1 MHASSR
7 SALRRY
13 NFRVGAA
20 TLAYL
25 AALALAVRLVRG
37 GLVDGPIAWV
47 LAILPG
53 LAVIGIFWA
62 FARLLVEETD
72 EYRRMLLVGQ
82 TLIATAFTLSVAT
95 VWGFLENFGLVAHID
110 GFYIAVL
117 WFIGLGLGALYN
129 RVSARGVAN
138 EA

>member
-1 MHASSR
+1 MHTSSR
-7 SALRRY
+7 AALKRY
-13 NFRVGAA
+13 NLRVGVA
-20 TLAYL
+20 TLGYL
-25 AALALAVRLVRG
+25 VTLFLAIRLVRG
-37 GLVDGPIAWV
+37 GLVEGPLAWL

-72 EYRRMLLVGQ
+72 EYRRLLLVGQ

-95 VWGFLENFGLVAHID
+95 MWGFLENFGLVAHVD

-117 WFIGLGLGALYN
+117 WFVGLGLGSLYN
-129 RVSARGVAN
+129 RMTARG
-138 EA
+138 EASDA

>member
-1 MHASSR
+1 MHNSSR
-7 SALRRY
+7 SALKRY
-13 NFRVGAA
+13 NLRVGIA
-20 TLAYL
+20 TFFYL
-25 AALALAVRLVRG
+25 VTLALAVRLVRSG
-37 GLVDGPIAWV
+37 MVDGPLAWI

-53 LAVIGIFWA
+53 LAVIGVFWA
-62 FARLLVEETD
+62 FARLIVEESD

-95 VWGFLENFGLVAHID
+95 MWGFLENFGLVGHID

-117 WFIGLGLGALYN
+117 WFIGLGVGAVYN
-129 RVSARGVAN
+129 RFTMRG

>member
-1 MHASSR
+1 MHSTSR

-13 NFRVGAA
+13 NVRVGVA

-25 AALALAVRLVRG
+25 ATLALAIRLVRG
-37 GLVDGPIAWV
+37 GLVEGPLAWL

-110 GFYIAVL
+110 GFYVAVL

-129 RVSARGVAN
+129 RVTARGVAS